1 MWQFWL
7 LLTIVSCSGE
17 AIAFPQN
24 DGLAGNNVE
33 IQTTRETFVVDGFV
47 FDGPANRPGGS
58 TTRIDSAT
66 VTTIATTTAA
76 PNDSQYNQCVT
87 RCPATPE
94 YNPVCGSDNVEYDN
108 PGRLNCASACGRD
121 VTLKYVGR
129 CMTSKIRGR

>member
-1 MWQFWL
+1 MWQFYL
-7 LLTIVSCSGE
+7 LLTVVSCSGK

-33 IQTTRETFVVDGFV
+33 IQTTRETFAVDGFV
-47 FDGPANRPGGS
+47 FDGPANRPEGS
-58 TTRIDSAT
+58 TNRLDSAT

-76 PNDSQYNQCVT
+76 TNDAQYNQCVT

-108 PGRLNCASACGRD
+108 PGRLNCASACGKD